1 MSTSDM
7 KVEITN
13 SFEVG
18 MNVFW
23 GAGLALLLSLLG
35 VLGFE
40 WVEGKLSSPPNK
52 SVYNISFAQ
61 NHEIVSFLAADY
73 ERSKFTG
80 QVIFYDCETGDRVIL
95 NGSVGV
101 VKIAKVD
108 PQVAQAC
115 HEPAK

>member
-1 MSTSDM
+1 MSSGDM

-18 MNVFW
+18 MNVLW
-23 GAGLALLLSLLG
+23 GAALALMLSLLG
-35 VLGFE
+35 ALTFE
-40 WVEGKLSSPPNK
+40 WIEGKVSSKPNK
-52 SVYNISFAQ
+52 SVYNISFTQ
-61 NHEIVSFLAADY
+61 NHEIVSFLVADY

-95 NGSVGV
+95 NASVGV
-101 VKIAKVD
+101 LKIAKVD

-115 HEPAK
+115 HEPLK

>member
-1 MSTSDM
+1 MSNDDM

-13 SFEVG
+13 SFELG
-18 MNVFW
+18 MNVFY
-23 GAGLALLLSLLG
+23 GAGLALLLASLGTLA
-35 VLGFE
+35 FE
-40 WVEGKLSSPPNK
+40 WIEGKVSSNANK
-52 SVYNISFAQ
+52 SVYNISFTQ
-61 NHEIVSFLAADY
+61 NHETVSFLAADY

-95 NGSVGV
+95 NTSVGV
-101 VKIAKVD
+101 LKIAKVD